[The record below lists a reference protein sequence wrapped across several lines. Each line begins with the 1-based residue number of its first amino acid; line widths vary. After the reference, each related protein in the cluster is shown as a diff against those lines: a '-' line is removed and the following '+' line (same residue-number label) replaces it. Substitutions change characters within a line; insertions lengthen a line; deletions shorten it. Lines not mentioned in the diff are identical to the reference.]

1 MFEISS
7 NHKILIIE
15 PHSDDSF
22 ISAAGMMIKNRNKL
36 NIDFCLIT
44 ASDLNLNHG
53 FVSRESRI
61 QEYQEYVKYFGGQLV
76 SVDVVEHSTPL
87 DFESRLD
94 LFPKAALV
102 KIIETAIFNS
112 QPDVLM
118 FMGPSF
124 HHDHTILYEAI
135 IAALRP
141 TIQHRLKTSLI
152 MENPT
157 YVHDGYGLT
166 KPNFYVGL
174 DEEIVNEKAILFSK
188 LFPSQHREN
197 ANYLSS
203 NGMTRWA
210 RYRGLEAQLDFAEAF
225 RIFKT
230 VA

>member
-1 MFEISS
+1 
-7 NHKILIIE
+7 
-15 PHSDDSF
+15 
-22 ISAAGMMIKNRNKL
+22 
-36 NIDFCLIT
+36 
-44 ASDLNLNHG
+44 
-53 FVSRESRI
+53 
-61 QEYQEYVKYFGGQLV
+61 
-76 SVDVVEHSTPL
+76 
-87 DFESRLD
+87 
-94 LFPKAALV
+94 
-102 KIIETAIFNS
+102 
-112 QPDVLM
+112 
-118 FMGPSF
+118 
-124 HHDHTILYEAI
+124 
-135 IAALRP
+135 
-141 TIQHRLKTSLI
+141 